1 MKSTINLLEMKNAL
15 CKTNIFSLIFLIFF
29 LGLADIKNVS
39 AKSLSGPD
47 DPTSFMTVVFWGFA
61 AFAFLSYIKKEVFD
75 KDTKHAGLAESD
87 SSSFA
92 YKYIF
97 PEKAYDEFSDLENEQ
112 LRQSYI
118 DSFWQNNFSGSSS
131 SVNDLRNEFE
141 ARIKYANENY
151 GELSHIGWQADRGR
165 VYIIYGTPAL
175 ILHQPPLDNLYQ
187 SNLSQEWNDVEVWYY
202 QRPKGNNNIPY
213 IFRSLDDGRMFFVFV
228 APMSAYEYEQIFSTE
243 VREKTT
249 YFHY

>member
-1 MKSTINLLEMKNAL
+1 MKNAFY
-15 CKTNIFSLIFLIFF
+15 KTNIFSLIFLIVF
-29 LGLADIKNVS
+29 LTLADLKNVS
-39 AKSLSGPD
+39 AKALSGPD
-47 DPTSFMTVVFWGFA
+47 DPPSFMTAVFWGIA
-61 AFAFLSYIKKEVFD
+61 AFAFLSFIKKEVFD
-75 KDTKHAGLAESD
+75 EDNKHSGLAESD

-97 PEKAYDEFSDLENEQ
+97 PEKAYNEFIDLESEL

-118 DSFWQNNFSGSSS
+118 DSFWQNNFTGSSS

-141 ARIKYANENY
+141 TRVKYANEKY
-151 GELSHIGWQADRGR
+151 GELSRKGWQADRGR

-175 ILHQPPLDNLYQ
+175 ILHQPPLNNHYQ
-187 SNLSQEWNDVEVWYY
+187 RNLSQDWSDVEVWYY
-202 QRPKGNNNIPY
+202 QRPKGNNDIPA
-213 IFRSLDDGRMFFVFV
+213 IFRSLDDGRMFFVFI
-228 APMSAYEYEQIFSTE
+228 APMSAYKYEQIFSTE